1 MLKEFPGV
9 LWIDSSIRIISNNFT
24 RIFQKAVESDGMLA
38 LTSTGHS
45 NFAVTHPHMYEFLP
59 TSIDGMIKTDQHE
72 ANCLL
77 LYRTRPAIEN
87 VVWWWMLCALDPHC
101 IAPTSNRNCNNP
113 YNSRSVYAN
122 CHRFDQSALN
132 ILLANYFAF
141 DYMRY
146 FGSAIVAEV
155 HRFYDRFNRDIMV
168 CMPGEAKTAESY
180 RNYLLRPQSTKS
192 PTFSIKNWVW
202 ESKQEATKTSN

>member
-9 LWIDSSIRIISNNFT
+9 LWIDSSIRFISNNFSI
-24 RIFQKAVESDGMLA
+24 IFQKAVESDGMLA

-59 TSIDGMIKTDQHE
+59 TSIAGMIKTDQHE
-72 ANCLL
+72 ANCVL
-77 LYRTRPAIEN
+77 LYRTRPAFEN
-87 VVWWWMLCALDPHC
+87 LVWWWMLCALDPLC
-101 IAPTSNRNCNNP
+101 IAPTDMTACRNP
-113 YNSRSVYAN
+113 YTYRDFYLG

-132 ILLANYFAF
+132 ILLANYFVF

-155 HRFYDRFNRDIMV
+155 HRFSDGLNREIML
-168 CMPGEAKTAESY
+168 CMSGEARRSKPY
-180 RNYLLRPQSTKS
+180 RNYLDNLKSTTDPAFSVQSQVSQHTQDV
-192 PTFSIKNWVW
+192 I
-202 ESKQEATKTSN
+202 